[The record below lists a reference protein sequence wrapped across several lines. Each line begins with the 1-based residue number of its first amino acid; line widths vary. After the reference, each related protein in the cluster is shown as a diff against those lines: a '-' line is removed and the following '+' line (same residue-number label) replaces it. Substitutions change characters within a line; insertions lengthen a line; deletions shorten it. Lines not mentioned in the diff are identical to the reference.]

1 MSERN
6 GGLLKGLIIG
16 GLIGAVL
23 GVLYAPKSGKE
34 MREELAGKTDDLLSK
49 AKEEYE
55 KALEKSRI
63 VSETAVK
70 RLEELG
76 SSAKEKVEEAE
87 SKVNKF
93 AYQGVKAVPGN
104 KNKLK
109 KAFDVGVA
117 TYRKEKNKKLI

>member
-1 MSERN
+1 MSEKN
-6 GGLLKGLIIG
+6 GDLLKGLIIG

-23 GVLYAPKSGKE
+23 GIFYAPKSGKE
-34 MREELAGKTDDLLSK
+34 MREELAGKTDELLSK

-55 KALEKSRI
+55 KAVEKNRI
-63 VSETAVK
+63 ISETAVK
-70 RLEELG
+70 RLEELE
-76 SSAKEKVEEAE
+76 SSAKEKVEEVE

-93 AYQGVKAVPGN
+93 AHQGAKTVQSN

-109 KAFDVGVA
+109 KAFVVGVA

>member
-1 MSERN
+1 MSEKN

-23 GVLYAPKSGKE
+23 GILYAPKSGKE
-34 MREELAGKTDDLLSK
+34 MREELAGKTDELLSK
-49 AKEEYE
+49 AREEYE
-55 KALEKSRI
+55 KAVEKSGI
-63 VSETAVK
+63 ISETAVK
-70 RLEELG
+70 RLEELE
-76 SSAKEKVEEAE
+76 SSAKEKVEEVE

-93 AYQGVKAVPGN
+93 AHQGAKTVQGN